1 MFKNIGFGITGS
13 FCTHNKIIEVISR
26 LVNKGYNVLPI
37 ITDSVKATSTRFGDS
52 KSFIEE
58 LEKITGNRV
67 VDNIVEAEP
76 IGPNNL
82 IDVMIVAPCTGNSL
96 SKIANGLTD
105 NAVLMVAKSH
115 VRNNKPVVIGI
126 STNDALGVNAI
137 NLAKLLNYKN
147 YYFIPFGQDNPQSKP
162 KSLIADWDL
171 LEATLEYAFKGNQI
185 QPILLRGDK

>member
-13 FCTHNKIIEVISR
+13 FCTHKKTIEMISK
-26 LVNKGYNVLPI
+26 LVSAGYNVLPI
-37 ITDSVKATSTRFGDS
+37 ITDSVKETNTRFGDS

-58 LEKITGNRV
+58 VEKITGNKV
-67 VDNIVEAEP
+67 IDNIVDAEP

-82 IDVMIVAPCTGNSL
+82 IDVMVVAPCTGNSL

-105 NAVLMVAKSH
+105 NAVLMVTKSH

-126 STNDALGVNAI
+126 STNDALGANAV

-147 YYFIPFGQDNPQSKP
+147 YYFIPFGQDNPQAKP
-162 KSLIADWDL
+162 KSLIANWDL
-171 LEATLEYAFKGNQI
+171 LEETLKAAYNGSQV
-185 QPILLRGDK
+185 QPILLRSDK

>member
-13 FCTHNKIIEVISR
+13 FCTHEKTIEMIKG

-37 ITDSVKATSTRFGDS
+37 ITESVKSTNTRFGDS

-58 LEKITGNRV
+58 VEKITGKKV
-67 VDNIVEAEP
+67 IDNIIDAEP
-76 IGPNNL
+76 IGPKNL
-82 IDVMIVAPCTGNSL
+82 IDVMVVAPCTGNSL

-105 NAVLMVAKSH
+105 NAVLMVTKSH

-126 STNDALGVNAI
+126 STNDALGANAV

-147 YYFIPFGQDNPQSKP
+147 YYFIPFGQDNPQAKP
-162 KSLIADWDL
+162 KSLIANWDL
-171 LEATLEYAFKGNQI
+171 LEETLKAAYNGNQF